1 MTTTRIVQA
10 QQWFLGVLAI
20 TVVLVL
26 VYTTR
31 FDASLKT
38 EPKPP
43 PILPDPDPRKKV
55 TVTFWGRNGNHM
67 FEYSTLIG
75 AAKRNNMS
83 PIVVESTTI
92 WNMFKLPI
100 PRGSVENLDTFR
112 RYKEKLPSGWC
123 NMTEKLDTSHGAYL
137 MGYLQSWRYFENVR
151 EELLKKHFV
160 FHDHLKKAAMDYI
173 NNVRKER
180 KKQKATLVAVHV
192 RRGDFVRQKRKGYTV
207 APIPYF
213 YRAMNYFRKKYKNV
227 LFILCSNDVIW
238 SMDNLDDSPDV
249 HYSHNTDGYLDFAIM
264 ASCDH
269 MIMSAGSYSW
279 WAGYLCGG
287 DVIYYHGY
295 PQPNTVMGNNT
306 IRADY
311 YPPWWIPL

>member
-1 MTTTRIVQA
+1 MGSTRVVQA

-20 TVVLVL
+20 TVVLIL
-26 VYTTR
+26 VYSTR
-31 FDASLKT
+31 YDGIMRL

-43 PILPDPDPRKKV
+43 PIMSDPDPRKKV

-75 AAKRNNMS
+75 AAKRNNMT
-83 PIVVESTTI
+83 PILVESTTI

-100 PRGSVENLDTFR
+100 AKGSVENLDTYK
-112 RYKEKLPSGWC
+112 RYKEQLPSGWC
-123 NMTEKLDTSHGAYL
+123 NMTESLDTSQGAYL

-151 EELLKKHFV
+151 LELRKKHFV
-160 FHDHLKKAAMDYI
+160 FHDHLKKSAMDYI
-173 NNVRKER
+173 DNVRKER
-180 KKQKATLVAVHV
+180 KKQDAVLVAVHV

-269 MIMSAGSYSW
+269 MVMSAGSYSW

-306 IRADY
+306 IRKDY